1 MTDKT
6 EIPSLYRLSDLPEPE
21 RQWGGWKLD
30 SERLVLE
37 YPAYPDAAGETH
49 YRINLGDC
57 TSSAHVLDEIMQ
69 IAGKNWA
76 TDECLAGFVHAIN
89 DILEPQ
95 ANLCSFG
102 MDLILNR
109 ERIACLV
116 RQASS
121 ESR

>member
-37 YPAYPDAAGETH
+37 YPAYPDA
-49 YRINLGDC
+49 
-57 TSSAHVLDEIMQ
+57 
-69 IAGKNWA
+69 AGKNWA